1 MNDDTKKIEKLDHL
15 IGQKWLTCLAVRAL
29 NALKCGISSFSIQ
42 SCSRAVNLWKRFI
55 VNEGMNVEPCIFHT
69 CWLSFCYY
77 QRWQARWCAINR
89 WTTANTGS
97 LSARRAGGRPTA
109 SSGEVRIVT
118 LGIQCLSYEDL
129 LSVPD
134 FINMTGGTK
143 PVLLQT
149 IRYKDACPNVFFTD
163 GKKRILIAEAAY
175 TTRNQ
180 KMRNTEEWS
189 KSMRYINVIS
199 LNCLKK
205 TQVKR
210 SLKF

>member
-1 MNDDTKKIEKLDHL
+1 M
-15 IGQKWLTCLAVRAL
+15 
-29 NALKCGISSFSIQ
+29 
-42 SCSRAVNLWKRFI
+42 
-55 VNEGMNVEPCIFHT
+55 
-69 CWLSFCYY
+69 
-77 QRWQARWCAINR
+77 
-89 WTTANTGS
+89 
-97 LSARRAGGRPTA
+97 
-109 SSGEVRIVT
+109 
-118 LGIQCLSYEDL
+118 GIQCLSYEDL